1 METAIL
7 RKKIS
12 LLDPSTDAHIKQVLH
27 KVISQEGELLDP
39 LLKEELRSLFL
50 NFFARLCKE
59 EGVSHLSH
67 LEDENSLKDHL
78 PDTVANWLTVLSE
91 IFSARCSVDRVEDP
105 LFTAAVLLIRLHEW
119 ITLNYERRFVYG
131 NEMEEAAEKRFLRL
145 ENEMD
150 LIGDKDE
157 IVYQVMD
164 ALSGFCSNYWFQE
177 QDMIPGVNTYY
188 LRIDFDYGQGVRS
201 LEIGMRSVLIDQ
213 VKFRALCPDQHILA
227 HILESLLSF
236 STIGIS
242 PSNNYI

>member
-7 RKKIS
+7 KKKIS
-12 LLDPSTDAHIKQVLH
+12 LLDPSTDTQIKKVLH
-27 KVISQEGELLDP
+27 NVISQEGELFDP
-39 LLKEELRSLFL
+39 LLKHELKSLFL

-59 EGVSHLSH
+59 EGVSSLSRP
-67 LEDENSLKDHL
+67 EDENSLKDHL

-91 IFSARCSVDRVEDP
+91 IFSARCTVDRVEDP

-119 ITLNYERRFVYG
+119 ITFNYERRFVYG
-131 NEMEEAAEKRFLRL
+131 NEIEGAAEKRFLRL

-157 IVYQVMD
+157 IVYQVLD
-164 ALSGFCSNYWFQE
+164 ALSGFCSNYWFHEQE
-177 QDMIPGVNTYY
+177 MLPGVNTYY
-188 LRIDFDYGQGVRS
+188 LRIDFDYGQGVRN
-201 LEIGMRSVLIDQ
+201 LKIGVKSTLIDQ
-213 VKFRALCPDQHILA
+213 VKFRALCPDEHILA

-242 PSNNYI
+242 PSDNYI